1 MRISDCGMRIE
12 SRPAR
17 RELLDRSQESK
28 DRIFT
33 MIHTCTMIH
42 AKVPDGATDFP
53 NPHSAFRIPQS
64 I

>member
-1 MRISDCGMRIE
+1 MRIE
-12 SRPAR
+12 SRPSR
-17 RELLDRSQESK
+17 YKLLDPDQESR

-33 MIHTCTMIH
+33 MIHIFSMIH
-42 AKVPDGATDFP
+42 MKNLDGKTDFP